1 MTVACIAR
9 SHHTPAAEG
18 FRGERGRGRCRCVGD
33 SRKRAPSPSRW
44 RWPASSQSSPA
55 GAAPPK
61 SVAAAP
67 GVNAEAVAA
76 PAVPTFVN
84 GLSQNVFSATDVI
97 TGEVWVESDFDSDL
111 DGKKDRLHAD
121 FTLPR
126 ETQTDGLK
134 VPVIYEDSPYYAGT
148 GGARNWLV
156 DHELGATVDP
166 PRAGVLQRHEHEP
179 EHLQRPRGDL
189 AAARLRRRALRVP
202 GLGLQRRLPDLRRPE
217 RDARRHGDHRL
228 AQRPQEGLHDAR
240 RRRRGRARQLA
251 QRQDGDDGHVLQR
264 HDPDRRRVNR
274 R

>member
-1 MTVACIAR
+1 M
-9 SHHTPAAEG
+9 
-18 FRGERGRGRCRCVGD
+18 RGRLA
-33 SRKRAPSPSRW
+33 K
-44 RWPASSQSSPA
+44 ASAVSVTMALAGVVAVSPA

-156 DHELGATVDP
+156 DHELGATST
-166 PRAGVLQRHEHEP
+166 
-179 EHLQRPRGDL
+179 
-189 AAARLRRRALRVP
+189 
-202 GLGLQRRLPDLRRPE
+202 
-217 RDARRHGDHRL
+217 RL
-228 AQRPQEGLHDAR
+228 AQAFFNGTNTSPNISNAHEATWLP
-240 RRRRGRARQLA
+240 RGFAVVHSESPGSGYSDGCPTSGAPNETLGATAIIDWLNGRKKAYTTRDGAIEAAPVTLA

-264 HDPDRRRVNR
+264 HDPDRRRDNR